1 MDKENVK
8 LVEIEENYLK
18 NVLGNTDIIRHT
30 DTNKIIG
37 TLLENGSIEVDLKYS
52 NHTLTLSNVD
62 KSKIREVKITRNIRV
77 PKECLDIMLSDI
89 EKLERIRFEK
99 GATVMEYIDDDLKK
113 TPIEKYIEYRNPVIT
128 NVIIRFVPVFNDIF
142 KLLNIK
148 FSKDLNTI
156 KVVSHFP
163 YIDGFNL
170 TIRAHMVVPIE
181 NYDDKDNDNL
191 ESVLCFIGYENI
203 SYAFIITAIT
213 GYITIER

>member
-1 MDKENVK
+1 MNDNGK
-8 LVEIEENYLK
+8 LVEVDKDYLREI
-18 NVLGNTDIIRHT
+18 VGNISMIKQTD
-30 DTNKIIG
+30 DGKIIG
-37 TLLENGSIEVDLKYS
+37 TLLENGSVEMDLKYS
-52 NHTLTLSNVD
+52 TNTMTISGIPDNRLN
-62 KSKIREVKITRNIRV
+62 EVKITRNIRV

-113 TPIEKYIEYRNPVIT
+113 TPIEKYIEYINPVIT

-170 TIRAHMVVPIE
+170 TIRAHIVVPIE
-181 NYDDKDNDNL
+181 NYDDRDNDNL

-203 SYAFIITAIT
+203 LYAFIVTAIT
-213 GYITIER
+213 GHITIER

>member
-1 MDKENVK
+1 MNDNGK
-8 LVEIEENYLK
+8 LVEVDKDYLREI
-18 NVLGNTDIIRHT
+18 VGNISMIKQTD
-30 DTNKIIG
+30 DGKIIG
-37 TLLENGSIEVDLKYS
+37 TLLENGSVEMDLKYS
-52 NHTLTLSNVD
+52 TNTMTISGIPDSRLN
-62 KSKIREVKITRNIRV
+62 EVKITRNIRV

-89 EKLERIRFEK
+89 ENLERIRFEK

-142 KLLNIK
+142 ELLNIK

-170 TIRAHMVVPIE
+170 TIRAHMVIPIE

-203 SYAFIITAIT
+203 VYAFIVTAIT
-213 GYITIER
+213 GHITIER

>member
-1 MDKENVK
+1 MNDNGK
-8 LVEIEENYLK
+8 LVEVDRDYLK
-18 NVLGNTDIIRHT
+18 EIVGNISMIKQTD
-30 DTNKIIG
+30 DGKIIG
-37 TLLENGSIEVDLKYS
+37 TLLENGSVEMDLKYS
-52 NHTLTLSNVD
+52 TNTMTISGIPYDRLN
-62 KSKIREVKITRNIRV
+62 EVKITRNIRV

-113 TPIEKYIEYRNPVIT
+113 TPIEKYIEYKNPVIT
-128 NVIIRFVPVFNDIF
+128 NVIIRFVPVFNDISE
-142 KLLNIK
+142 LLNIK

-181 NYDDKDNDNL
+181 NYDDRDNDNL

-203 SYAFIITAIT
+203 LYAFVVTAIT
-213 GYITIER
+213 GHITIER

>member
-1 MDKENVK
+1 MNDNGK
-8 LVEIEENYLK
+8 LVEVDKDYLREI
-18 NVLGNTDIIRHT
+18 VGNISMIKQTD
-30 DTNKIIG
+30 DGKIIG
-37 TLLENGSIEVDLKYS
+37 TLLENGSVEMDLKYS
-52 NHTLTLSNVD
+52 TNTMTISGIPDDRLN
-62 KSKIREVKITRNIRV
+62 EVKITRNIRV

-170 TIRAHMVVPIE
+170 TIRAHIVVPIE
-181 NYDDKDNDNL
+181 NYDDRDNDNL

-203 SYAFIITAIT
+203 LYAFIVTAIT
-213 GYITIER
+213 GHITIER

>member
-1 MDKENVK
+1 MIKQ
-8 LVEIEENYLK
+8 
-18 NVLGNTDIIRHT
+18 TD
-30 DTNKIIG
+30 DGKIIG
-37 TLLENGSIEVDLKYS
+37 TLLENGSVEMDLKYS
-52 NHTLTLSNVD
+52 TNTMTISGIPDDRLN
-62 KSKIREVKITRNIRV
+62 EVKITRNIRV

-142 KLLNIK
+142 ELLNIK

-181 NYDDKDNDNL
+181 NYDDRDNDNL

-203 SYAFIITAIT
+203 LYAFIVTAIT
-213 GYITIER
+213 GHITIER

>member
-1 MDKENVK
+1 MTISGIPDDRLN
-8 LVEIEENYLK
+8 
-18 NVLGNTDIIRHT
+18 
-30 DTNKIIG
+30 
-37 TLLENGSIEVDLKYS
+37 
-52 NHTLTLSNVD
+52 
-62 KSKIREVKITRNIRV
+62 EVKITRNIRV

-142 KLLNIK
+142 ELLNIK

-181 NYDDKDNDNL
+181 NYDDRDNDNL

-203 SYAFIITAIT
+203 LYAFIVTAIT
-213 GYITIER
+213 GHITIER

>member
-1 MDKENVK
+1 MNDNGK
-8 LVEIEENYLK
+8 LVEVDKDYLREI
-18 NVLGNTDIIRHT
+18 VGNISMIKQTD
-30 DTNKIIG
+30 DGKIIG
-37 TLLENGSIEVDLKYS
+37 TLLENGSVEMDLKYS
-52 NHTLTLSNVD
+52 TNTMTISGIPDDRLN
-62 KSKIREVKITRNIRV
+62 EVKITRNIRV

-99 GATVMEYIDDDLKK
+99 GATVMEYIDNDLKK

-142 KLLNIK
+142 ELLNIK

-156 KVVSHFP
+156 KVVSHFSC
-163 YIDGFNL
+163 IDSFNP

-203 SYAFIITAIT
+203 SYAFIVTAIT
-213 GYITIER
+213 GYITIEK

>member
-1 MDKENVK
+1 MNNNGK
-8 LVEIEENYLK
+8 LVEVDRDYLK
-18 NVLGNTDIIRHT
+18 EIVGNISMIKQTD
-30 DTNKIIG
+30 DGKIIG
-37 TLLENGSIEVDLKYS
+37 TLLENGSVEMDLKYS
-52 NHTLTLSNVD
+52 TNTMTISGIPDDRLN
-62 KSKIREVKITRNIRV
+62 EVKITRNIRV

-142 KLLNIK
+142 ELLNIK

-181 NYDDKDNDNL
+181 NYDDRDNDNL

-203 SYAFIITAIT
+203 LYAFIVTAIT
-213 GYITIER
+213 GHITIER